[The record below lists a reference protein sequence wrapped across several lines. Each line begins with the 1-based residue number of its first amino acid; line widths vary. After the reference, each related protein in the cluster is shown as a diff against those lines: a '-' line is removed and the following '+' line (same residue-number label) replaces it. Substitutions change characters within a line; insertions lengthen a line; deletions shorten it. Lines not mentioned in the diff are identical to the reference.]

1 MRNVFDQYD
10 QPENRLT
17 HALMV
22 TLANDRRLVRP
33 FLKLVGAK
41 RIPALKNIELGLQ
54 RVPGQEVD
62 SNKDGKQSLPDGCFF
77 DQDGWAVIIEAKVQA
92 GISIN
97 QLKRHRK
104 TSARYGYEHPH
115 VVLLSVDR
123 PKSLP
128 DWAVH
133 LEWKNLYSWFSKR
146 TADSSWARHFVDYV
160 HVFES
165 KMIAKDYNIKGTL
178 TMFDGFKFSDAEPYT
193 YAEGKR
199 QIRLLGDELRKHKNL
214 VKSLGIDVKATGKT
228 AITKGDNGA
237 VWDFLPLKI
246 GRGKHFTAM
255 VHLTLGIRPQ
265 EVSVALTIPDK
276 MKGVKSTLRN
286 RGEESLRRML
296 SQIEKNL
303 RPVLKKME
311 TAKPMIYI
319 HQRHYKS
326 RRSSET
332 AGRIEVDLR
341 TVLSTAKGSLKHQ
354 PGWLE
359 SIFKLLVK
367 KKTNMQWG
375 IQLHCPHSE
384 KVMQSAKAIDI
395 MVDAWVAMKP
405 LMDFVTSCRRTCVRQ
420 HTKSERA
427 GKE

>member
-1 MRNVFDQYD
+1 M
-10 QPENRLT
+10 

-22 TLANDRRLVRP
+22 TLANDKKLVRP
-33 FLKLVGAK
+33 FLELVGVK
-41 RIPALKNIELGLQ
+41 RVPALKNIELGLQ

-62 SNKDGKQSLPDGCFF
+62 PIKDGMDGLPDACFF
-77 DQDGWAVIIEAKVQA
+77 DQDGWAVVIEAKVQA
-92 GISIN
+92 GIDIE

-104 TSARYGYEHPH
+104 TSARYGYEQPY
-115 VVLLSVDR
+115 VVLLSIDK

-128 DWAVH
+128 DWATH
-133 LEWKNLYSWFSKR
+133 LEWKNLYSWFSR
-146 TADSSWARHFVDYV
+146 RAADSSWARRFVEYM
-160 HVFES
+160 HVFEAR
-165 KMIAKDYNIKGTL
+165 MIAKDYNIRGTL

-199 QIRLLGDELRKHKNL
+199 QIRLLGDVLRKRKNL

-246 GRGKHFTAM
+246 GRGKPFTAM
-255 VHLTLGIRPQ
+255 VHLTLVIKPQ

-286 RGEESLRRML
+286 SDAESLGRML

-341 TVLSTAKGSLKHQ
+341 TVLNTAKGPLKHQ
-354 PGWLE
+354 PGWLGC
-359 SIFKLLVK
+359 IFELLVN

-375 IQLHCPHSE
+375 VQLHCPHSE

-395 MVDAWVAMKP
+395 MVDTWIAMMP
-405 LMDFVTSCRRTCVRQ
+405 LRDFVT
-420 HTKSERA
+420 
-427 GKE
+427 GKLKQN

>member
-10 QPENRLT
+10 QPENKLM

-22 TLANDRRLVRP
+22 TLANDKKLVRP
-33 FLKLVGAK
+33 FLELVGVK
-41 RIPALKNIELGLQ
+41 RVPALKNIELGLQ

-62 SNKDGKQSLPDGCFF
+62 PIKDGMDGLPDACFF
-77 DQDGWAVIIEAKVQA
+77 DQDGWAVVIEAKVQA
-92 GISIN
+92 GIDIE

-104 TSARYGYEHPH
+104 TSARYGYEQPY
-115 VVLLSVDR
+115 VVLLSIDK

-128 DWAVH
+128 DWATH
-133 LEWKNLYSWFSKR
+133 LEWKNLYSWFSR
-146 TADSSWARHFVDYV
+146 RAADSSWARRFVEYM
-160 HVFES
+160 HVFEAR
-165 KMIAKDYNIKGTL
+165 MIAKDYNIRGTL

-199 QIRLLGDELRKHKNL
+199 QIRLLGDVLRKRKNL

-246 GRGKHFTAM
+246 GRGKPFTAM
-255 VHLTLGIRPQ
+255 VHLTLVIKPQ

-286 RGEESLRRML
+286 SDAESLGRML

-341 TVLSTAKGSLKHQ
+341 TVLNTAKGPLKHQ
-354 PGWLE
+354 PGWLGC
-359 SIFKLLVK
+359 IFELLVN

-375 IQLHCPHSE
+375 VQLHCPHSE

-395 MVDAWVAMKP
+395 MVDTWIAMMP
-405 LMDFVTSCRRTCVRQ
+405 LRDFVT
-420 HTKSERA
+420 
-427 GKE
+427 GKLKQN